1 MAAPQVES
9 NGKRESRVG
18 KRPIVLPKGVT
29 VAVKERQV
37 EVKGAKGTLHMEL
50 PATVSVREA
59 NGQLAVESSDQ
70 GPDGPR
76 LQGLGRALL
85 ANLVQ
90 GVSAGYEQVLELVG
104 TGYRA
109 EVKGKKLAL
118 ALGFSHPVE
127 VAIPEG
133 LSVSVAENRIK
144 IEGTD
149 RCRVG
154 QFASDVREI
163 RGHSGVRRILLIQ
176 RLKAAG
182 GERRGQQYRQRRPR
196 RRH

>member
-1 MAAPQVES
+1 M
-9 NGKRESRVG
+9 SRIG
-18 KRPIVLPKGVT
+18 RRPVAIPSGVT
-29 VAVKERQV
+29 VSVKDGEIS
-37 EVKGAKGTLHMEL
+37 VKGPKGTL
-50 PATVSVREA
+50 S
-59 NGQLAVESSDQ
+59 
-70 GPDGPR
+70 
-76 LQGLGRALL
+76 GRAPEGITVEIADGQARFKRPDDRTPTRAKHGLARAAL
-85 ANLVQ
+85 ANMITGVTKGFARELEIQ
-90 GVSAGYEQVLELVG
+90 GV
-104 TGYRA
+104 GYRA

-163 RGHSGVRRILLIQ
+163 RAPEPYKGKGIRYVGEQVRRKVG
-176 RLKAAG
+176 KAAVG
-182 GERRGQQYRQRRPR
+182 
-196 RRH
+196 

>member
-1 MAAPQVES
+1 M
-9 NGKRESRVG
+9 SRIG
-18 KRPIVLPKGVT
+18 RRPVAIPSGVT
-29 VAVKERQV
+29 VSVKDGEIAVKGP
-37 EVKGAKGTLHMEL
+37 KGSLSAKP
-50 PATVSVREA
+50 PAGIRIEITD
-59 NGQLAVESSDQ
+59 GQARFTRPDDKTPTRAKHGLA
-70 GPDGPR
+70 
-76 LQGLGRALL
+76 RAAL
-85 ANLVQ
+85 ANMITGVTKGFARELEIQ
-90 GVSAGYEQVLELVG
+90 GV
-104 TGYRA
+104 GYRA

-163 RGHSGVRRILLIQ
+163 RAPEPYKGKGIRYVGEQVRRKVG
-176 RLKAAG
+176 KAAVG
-182 GERRGQQYRQRRPR
+182 
-196 RRH
+196 